1 MLMFWLVMQIP
12 IAILTVGVWY
22 VFYQTVHAE
31 KRSRPWQWLILAVT
45 YFAAAAVY
53 IMQWPSLWSWLIFLL
68 GHALSIP
75 QIFAVQKTDTV
86 KILFTVGVIRLLS
99 DGIATITI
107 HYMGSALY
115 GSFWVT
121 VVTLYFLTILA
132 VLLIWW
138 QKQLE
143 KREAAAREVYQ
154 QTVQEK
160 HDELQLWVH
169 DMKNHLSCIR
179 GLMELNDYQ
188 GAIEYIQNMD
198 DNLKASSIQKF
209 TDNMVANILLAEKKQ
224 RAEAEDMEFEF
235 YSDGVSLAFVDG
247 ADACAIL
254 GNLLDNALEGSR
266 KSVDKT
272 IQIDIYEE
280 PTGEIKLTVT
290 NSSDQAPLVKKQH
303 LQTTKLDGKKH
314 GYGLRSVEQAAK
326 RYGGRLLVGYDEV
339 ERSFRAVVSLKPQ
352 NSQACLSEAPVELM
366 EVNG

>member
-1 MLMFWLVMQIP
+1 MFWLVMQVP

-31 KRSRPWQWLILAVT
+31 KRSRPVQWLILSAA
-45 YFAAAAVY
+45 YFTAAAVY
-53 IMQWPSLWSWLIFLL
+53 IMQWPSIWSWLIFLL
-68 GHALSIP
+68 GHLLSIP
-75 QIFAVQKTDTV
+75 QIFDAPKTDTL
-86 KILFTVGVIRLLS
+86 KILLTVAVIRLLS
-99 DGIATITI
+99 DGVATLTI
-107 HYMGSALY
+107 QQMGSSLY
-115 GSFWVT
+115 GPLWVT

-143 KREAAAREVYQ
+143 KKEAAAREVYQ
-154 QTVQEK
+154 QTLQEK
-160 HDELQLWVH
+160 HDELQLWMH

-198 DNLKASSIQKF
+198 DKLKASSVQKF

-224 RAEAEDMEFEF
+224 RAESEEMEFEF
-235 YSDGVSLAFVDG
+235 YSDGVSLAFIDG

-266 KSVDKT
+266 KSEDKT
-272 IQIDIYEE
+272 IQIDVYEE
-280 PTGEIKLTVT
+280 SSGLIKITVT

-303 LQTTKLDGKKH
+303 LETTKLDSSKH

-339 ERSFRAVVSLKPQ
+339 ERSFRAVVTLRPQ
-352 NSQACLSEAPVELM
+352 NNQTRLTEAPAGLM
-366 EVNG
+366 EVNGL